1 MIGKISGLLAVLLVV
16 TVSAQDQDLQA
27 AAASAKSSPSFSS
40 AQALEGDISRDG
52 AYAPAAPAYGG
63 NDYGYEASADT
74 SYGGGYGDDK
84 LGGFVHALTAF
95 LPIGLFLAAVVPNVI
110 TVNSGRRRRSNEAEE
125 AQDEV
130 TFPILDMITS
140 YGMRSLQEP
149 SCQAKI
155 TCEMGSMGG
164 LPEANG
170 VQRAL
175 WMGAN
180 YVPNNVA
187 RLVGV
192 ERLARAI
199 QKRDCAEFACGSK

>member
-1 MIGKISGLLAVLLVV
+1 MTGKISGLLALLLVV

-27 AAASAKSSPSFSS
+27 AAASSKSGPSFSS

-52 AYAPAAPAYGG
+52 SYAAPSYGG
-63 NDYGYEASADT
+63 NDYGYEAAADS

-125 AQDEV
+125 AKDEV

-175 WMGAN
+175 WISAN
-180 YVPNNVA
+180 YVPSNVA
-187 RLVGV
+187 RLVGAD
-192 ERLARAI
+192 RLARAI